1 MLVHRHTTDSSSKL
15 KKSYENKNKAIFN
28 AFKIRPNNLIERYLI
43 PIYTIRFFLMIVIL
57 VYVIQWQNVFQYLLT
72 HSVEQKWRDIK
83 TIEQTHNVLFF
94 TPDVISSFLNSIEN
108 IQRPETVEVWF
119 SENVPYTHSNT
130 SEFRTLV

>member
-83 TIEQTHNVLFF
+83 TIE
-94 TPDVISSFLNSIEN
+94 
-108 IQRPETVEVWF
+108 
-119 SENVPYTHSNT
+119 
-130 SEFRTLV
+130 